1 MRKLILTI
9 IRISLT
15 IVILIF
21 VWLNAHWAVALLL
34 TLASIRFECE
44 DYIKSMSVRII
55 LNQGGAYEIFYKKV
69 YT

>member
-44 DYIKSMSVRII
+44 DYIKSR
-55 LNQGGAYEIFYKKV
+55 GGL
-69 YT
+69 